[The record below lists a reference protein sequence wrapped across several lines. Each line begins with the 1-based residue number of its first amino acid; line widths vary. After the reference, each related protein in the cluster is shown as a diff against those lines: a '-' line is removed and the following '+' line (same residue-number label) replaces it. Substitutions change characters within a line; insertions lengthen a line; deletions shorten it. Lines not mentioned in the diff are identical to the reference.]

1 MCAKIPR
8 YMRADNL
15 RLRPL
20 KIFDGP
26 FIING
31 LRNEDVWRANG
42 LSKPITFSW
51 FSVWWY
57 LKKTFDLSLCIE
69 IDSRRAGFIG
79 LYNLSLGK
87 SAELSLLLFEK
98 NIRQCG
104 YGSRAFTL
112 FAKNLKEHSVV
123 KKIIIRVKIDN
134 NAAISFYRALGF
146 NKLSNLDRIK
156 TMAIDL
162 NGHPCR
168 SRS

>member
-1 MCAKIPR
+1 VLCAEHPR
-8 YMRADNL
+8 CMEDDNL

-20 KIFDGP
+20 NIFDGP

-31 LRNEDVWRANG
+31 LKNEDVWRANG
-42 LSKPITFSW
+42 LSRPITSSW

-87 SAELSLLLFEK
+87 SADLGLSLFEK

-104 YGSRAFTL
+104 YGSRAFRL
-112 FAKNLKEHSVV
+112 LAKNLKEHSILE
-123 KKIIIRVKIDN
+123 KITVRVKIDN
-134 NAAISFYRALGF
+134 NAAISFYRVLGF
-146 NKLSNLDRIK
+146 NEMGSLDKIK

-162 NGHPCR
+162 NSHTFKC
-168 SRS
+168 

>member
-1 MCAKIPR
+1 MLYAKIPR

-26 FIING
+26 FMING
-31 LRNEDVWRANG
+31 LRNQDVWRANG
-42 LSKPITFSW
+42 LSKSITFSC
-51 FSVWWY
+51 FSAWWY

-69 IDSRRAGFIG
+69 IDSRRIGFIG

-87 SAELSLLLFEK
+87 SAELSLSLFEK
-98 NIRQCG
+98 NIRHCG

-123 KKIIIRVKIDN
+123 KKIIVRVKIDN

-146 NKLSNLDRIK
+146 NELSNLDRIK

-162 NGHPCR
+162 SGH
-168 SRS
+168 S

>member
-1 MCAKIPR
+1 VLCAKIPR
-8 YMRADNL
+8 YMEDDNL

-31 LRNEDVWRANG
+31 LRDEDVWRANG
-42 LSKPITFSW
+42 LSRPISSSW

-57 LKKTFDLSLCIE
+57 LKKTFDLTLCIE

-87 SAELSLLLFEK
+87 FAELSLSLFEK

-104 YGSRAFTL
+104 YGSRAFRL
-112 FAKNLKEHSVV
+112 LAKNLKEYSIV
-123 KKIIIRVKIDN
+123 KKIIVRVKIDN

-146 NKLSNLDRIK
+146 NELGNLDRIK

-162 NGHPCR
+162 NGHPYKE
-168 SRS
+168 